1 MGWDTLGTG
10 VATVHIASIY
20 GQLLH
25 FRASKGNETNQLNS
39 EESSEECVDN
49 VIRENG
55 DRVKEDDDE
64 EEEDIDEDKTMEE
77 SSASCVERKE
87 DDVITVQWL
96 VRPHTN
102 IAWYGSIML
111 LLAVLWFNTSVG
123 AVNENL
129 SSAVNEYRLDLFLTI
144 WEYIC

>member
-1 MGWDTLGTG
+1 MGYTVGTG

-64 EEEDIDEDKTMEE
+64 VEEDIDEDKTMEE

-87 DDVITVQWL
+87 DDVITVQ
-96 VRPHTN
+96 
-102 IAWYGSIML
+102 
-111 LLAVLWFNTSVG
+111 
-123 AVNENL
+123 
-129 SSAVNEYRLDLFLTI
+129 
-144 WEYIC
+144 

>member
-1 MGWDTLGTG
+1 MGYTVGTG
-10 VATVHIASIY
+10 VANVHIASIY

-55 DRVKEDDDE
+55 DRVKEDDDDE

-87 DDVITVQWL
+87 DDVITVQ
-96 VRPHTN
+96 
-102 IAWYGSIML
+102 
-111 LLAVLWFNTSVG
+111 
-123 AVNENL
+123 
-129 SSAVNEYRLDLFLTI
+129 
-144 WEYIC
+144 